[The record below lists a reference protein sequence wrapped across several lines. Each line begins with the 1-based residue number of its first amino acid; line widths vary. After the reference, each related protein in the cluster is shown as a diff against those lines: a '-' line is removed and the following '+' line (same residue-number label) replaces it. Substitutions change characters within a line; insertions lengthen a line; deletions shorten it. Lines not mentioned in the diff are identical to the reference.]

1 MASRAEQ
8 KAAARAAREAHQ
20 RQLSV
25 AQMRRK
31 RLYGL
36 GAVLAGAVIALVIV
50 IVAGS
55 GGPGASAPI
64 SPKVAKATVAAVL
77 SGIPQNGNTLGKAS
91 APVTVTEYGDLVCP
105 ICRDFAVGPATQMIA
120 NEVRAGKVKLVFRG
134 LETASSGANGGE
146 YVASQVAARAA
157 GLQGRAWQ
165 YILLWY
171 DEQLSES
178 TPYVTDGFMQGIAAQ
193 IPGLSLTKWQSD
205 RNNATLA
212 NDVAADTRAAAAAG
226 LDNPPQTPSITF
238 TGPKGS
244 TQPIVGLPSY
254 SQLQAEIQAVS

>member
-91 APVTVTEYGDLVCP
+91 APVTVTEYGDLVVPSAC
-105 ICRDFAVGPATQMIA
+105 CSADGLDLGLELAVGRQADDRLRGA
-120 NEVRAGKVKLVFRG
+120 LRAGEGDGRG
-134 LETASSGANGGE
+134 L
-146 YVASQVAARAA
+146 
-157 GLQGRAWQ
+157 GR
-165 YILLWY
+165 
-171 DEQLSES
+171 
-178 TPYVTDGFMQGIAAQ
+178 V
-193 IPGLSLTKWQSD
+193 
-205 RNNATLA
+205 
-212 NDVAADTRAAAAAG
+212 V
-226 LDNPPQTPSITF
+226 
-238 TGPKGS
+238 
-244 TQPIVGLPSY
+244 
-254 SQLQAEIQAVS
+254 QAVS